1 MGLFVK
7 YIVVS
12 VVGRYYSIFSQ
23 AAYETPP
30 KVFFGRTS
38 NTVVT
43 SQVEV
48 SLLLQWFQEN

>member
-43 SQVEV
+43 VTSTG
-48 SLLLQWFQEN
+48 